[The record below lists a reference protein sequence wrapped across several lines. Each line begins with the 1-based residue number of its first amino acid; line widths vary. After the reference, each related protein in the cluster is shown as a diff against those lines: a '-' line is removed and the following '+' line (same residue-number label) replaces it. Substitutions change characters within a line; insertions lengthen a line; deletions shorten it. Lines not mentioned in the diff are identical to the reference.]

1 MANTFKSY
9 GSAITSGGYTTIY
22 TAPSA
27 TQTTIIGFSLANTYT
42 TSITVNVQV
51 VKGASSYYLAYQVP
65 VPVGSSIVIVGGDQ
79 KVVLE
84 AANYIR
90 AQVVTTSGTAD
101 AVVSLLEIT

>member
-9 GSAITSGGYTTIY
+9 GAAITSAGYTTIY

-27 TQTTIIGFSLANTYT
+27 TQTTLIGLSLANTYT
-42 TSITVNVQV
+42 TSITVNVQI

-84 AANYIR
+84 AANYVR
-90 AQVVTTSGTAD
+90 AQVVTASGTAD
-101 AVVSLLEIT
+101 AVASLLEIT